1 MAEYRAVPF
10 RATQGHRWGC
20 KVRVMVALDPDARD
34 EVDELAR
41 ELNVRFSEAVR
52 IVIEWGLE
60 ARRQ

>member
-1 MAEYRAVPF
+1 
-10 RATQGHRWGC
+10 
-20 KVRVMVALDPDARD
+20 MVALDPDARD